1 MNFTDR
7 WRDQIKETLPQSAR
21 LAAQEA
27 SLESALLAA
36 GLLWPLREPAR
47 EFDMEAIQAVN
58 GLLGAQAKLVLRTV
72 QGWDDDMLA
81 AARQMSQELT
91 ANPGLDSALN
101 TLINQFQV
109 LSIFSE
115 ELKRQ
120 SHQGIPSVVSTQPGE
135 VETLSSAQK
144 AAILAGLPPRVFVSY
159 ARSDGEALAQDIRQR
174 LEQEGIPVWQDR
186 TNMEGGRDWW
196 LQITDALNQVEF
208 MVFVATPA
216 ALRSEVVRKE
226 WRYARQQGVCVYPVQ
241 GSNDL
246 NFNELPRWMRAVHFY
261 NPSLEWSKLVADLND
276 PCETPRVPFMAEEL
290 PDDFVPRAGQLNQLT
305 SLLLDEH
312 GDPIAATLALSGTGG
327 YGKTMLAT
335 ALCHHDD
342 IRHAFDDGVL
352 WITLGEAPGDLTG
365 RVVDLIEVLS
375 GERPGFAGLDAAESR
390 LAQLLADRDIL
401 MVIDDV
407 WNIAHLK
414 PFLAGGSRCA
424 RVITT
429 RNMAAL
435 PPKTKGVE
443 VEAMGRAESVALL
456 GAGLV
461 VEDVRPLERL
471 AGRLSDWP
479 LLLKLANSALRDRV
493 HNNNQPLDAALSY
506 VNRALEKRGL
516 TAFDAHNAA
525 ARNQAV
531 SQTLGV
537 SQDLLSDTERAR
549 YGELA
554 IFPGE
559 VNIPLGIVQK
569 LWGATANLDDFDT
582 EELCNRLHQLSLVA
596 HFEPNQHYITL
607 QNIVRNYLAQEQ
619 RDTLAGLHQKLLDAV
634 AANLPLLPS
643 NLPRWASL
651 AHNETYLWTHLAY
664 HLAGAERGPELVETV
679 KDLSYLVAKT
689 HLRTA
694 YAAEADLLA
703 ARHLAPDDIT
713 LARLHQA
720 FSQSGH
726 LLNQCQTERQ
736 IANTLHSRL
745 AHVPALANLVQECI
759 TGLPKPLITA
769 QQRLPD
775 LPDASLIRA
784 LGHRAAVLACAIS
797 ADGSKVVS
805 MARDIAVRVW
815 DARTGAEMH
824 ALTGH
829 VVIGNSCAISDNGA
843 VVVSTSWDGVVKIWE
858 ADSGAERFSIENAHD
873 GSIFAC
879 AINPDGTLVVTSGKD
894 KILKVWDALTGTERL
909 TLVGHDR
916 SVTGCAISGDNSTIV
931 SSSSDGTVKIWDA
944 QTGQVR
950 QTIRVSEDI
959 EMQNP
964 VANLTFTAAASALL
978 RCAISSDGSTIVSV
992 LPDATLKVWD
1002 ASTAGERLTLR
1013 GHTGW
1018 VEDCAVN
1025 ADGSLIVSA
1034 GNDKTIR
1041 GWDGRTGEQQFVL
1054 EGHLR
1059 TVAGCALSADG
1070 LILATASQDKS
1081 VKVWDVGSIAEQTTT
1096 GGYILAAQCCAVSG
1110 NGALAALDASGNA
1123 LKLLDPSTGAI
1134 LGELKG
1140 HARPVSS
1147 CAISSDGALI
1157 VTASQD
1163 RTLKIWDAA
1172 NGHERATLQ
1181 GHSWAVN
1188 DCALSQDG
1196 RLIVSA
1202 SEDSTLKVWDA
1213 HSGSER
1219 LTLAGHMRAVNSC
1232 AISPNNQFIASASA
1246 DKMIKMWDT
1255 QSGKVRFTLIGHEGP
1270 VNSCHISPDN
1280 SLVASAANDE
1290 TIKVWET
1297 QSGQECFTLKG
1308 HTGAVLQCAFS
1319 PTGQYL
1325 LSVSKDNTLIIWDVQ
1340 TEQLLSRLLV
1350 DGSLAGC
1357 AWFPNSQLIL
1367 AVGVR
1372 GAYFLRLVP

>member
-1 MNFTDR
+1 MDFTDR
-7 WRDQIKETLPQSAR
+7 WRDQIKETLAQSAR

-27 SLESALLAA
+27 NLEHALLAT
-36 GLLWPLREPAR
+36 GLLWPLREPVR

-58 GLLGAQAKLVLRTV
+58 GLLGSQAKLVLRVV
-72 QGWDDDMLA
+72 QGWDDDLLA
-81 AARQMSQELT
+81 AARQMSQQLAGNTELD
-91 ANPGLDSALN
+91 AALN
-101 TLINQFQV
+101 ELIKQFQAFP
-109 LSIFSE
+109 IFSK
-115 ELKRQ
+115 ELDKQ
-120 SHQGIPSVVSTQPGE
+120 SRPGDQPVISHRIAE
-135 VETLSSAQK
+135 VETLSSTQK
-144 AAILAGLPPRVFVSY
+144 ATILAGRPRVFVSY

-186 TNMEGGRDWW
+186 TSMEGGRDWW

-208 MVFVATPA
+208 MVLVATPA

-261 NPSLEWSKLVADLND
+261 NPTLEWPKLVTDLND

-290 PDDFVPRAGQLNQLT
+290 PDDFVPRSGQLSRLT

-312 GDPIAATLALSGTGG
+312 GDPIAATVALSGAGG

-342 IRHAFDDGVL
+342 IRYTFDDGVL

-365 RVVDLIEVLS
+365 RVIDLIEVLS

-429 RNMAAL
+429 RNIAAL
-435 PPKTKGVE
+435 PPKTQSIE

-456 GAGLV
+456 GAGLEV
-461 VEDVRPLERL
+461 KDTRPLEQL

-479 LLLKLANSALRDRV
+479 LLLKLANSALRDRI
-493 HNNNQPLDAALSY
+493 HNNNQPLNAALSY

-537 SQDLLSDTERAR
+537 SQELLSDNERAR
-549 YGELA
+549 YTELA

-559 VNIPLGIVQK
+559 VNIPLTIVQK

-619 RDTLAGLHQKLLDAV
+619 HNKLAGLHQKFLDAV
-634 AANLPLLPS
+634 AVNLPLLHA
-643 NLPRWASL
+643 NFPRWASL
-651 AHNETYLWTHLAY
+651 AHNESYLWTYLAY
-664 HLAGAERGPELVETV
+664 HLAGGERGAELVETV

-703 ARHLAPDDIT
+703 ARHLAPHDIT
-713 LARLHQA
+713 LTRLHQA
-720 FSQSGH
+720 FSQSSH
-726 LLNQCQTERQ
+726 LFNQCETERQ

-745 AHVPALANLVQECI
+745 AHVRALDHLVQKSMAD
-759 TGLPKPLITA
+759 LPKPLITA
-769 QQRLPD
+769 HLRLPD

-784 LGHRAAVLACAIS
+784 LGHRTPVLACAIS

-805 MARDIAVRVW
+805 MARDIAVRIW
-815 DARTGAEMH
+815 DARTGAELH
-824 ALTGH
+824 TLTGH

-843 VVVSTSWDGVVKIWE
+843 VVVSTTWDGVLKIWE
-858 ADSGAERFSIENAHD
+858 AESGAERFSIDNAHD

-879 AINPDGTLVVTSGKD
+879 AINPDGTLVVTAGKD
-894 KILKVWDALTGTERL
+894 KTLKVWDALTGTERL
-909 TLVGHDR
+909 TLTGHDR
-916 SVTGCAISGDNSTIV
+916 SATGCAISGDSATIV
-931 SSSSDGTVKIWDA
+931 SSSSDGTVKIWNT
-944 QTGQVR
+944 QTGQLR

-959 EMQNP
+959 EIQNP

-978 RCAISSDGSTIVSV
+978 SCAISRDGSTIVST
-992 LPDATLKVWD
+992 LPDATLKVWN
-1002 ASTAGERLTLR
+1002 ALTGKERLTLR

-1018 VEDCAVN
+1018 IENCAIN
-1025 ADGSLIVSA
+1025 ADGSLIVSV

-1041 GWDGRTGEQQFVL
+1041 GWDGRTGEQKFVL

-1059 TVAGCALSADG
+1059 TIAGCALSADG
-1070 LILATASQDKS
+1070 AILATASQDKS
-1081 VKVWDVGSIAEQTTT
+1081 VKVWDVGSIAEESSKT
-1096 GGYILAAQCCAVSG
+1096 GHTLAAQCCAVSA
-1110 NGALAALDASGNA
+1110 NGTVAALDTSGNA
-1123 LKLLDPSTGAI
+1123 LKLLDPSTG
-1134 LGELKG
+1134 LPLRELKG
-1140 HARPVSS
+1140 HARPITS
-1147 CAISSDGALI
+1147 CAISSDGAII

-1172 NGHERATLQ
+1172 SGRERATLQ

-1188 DCALSQDG
+1188 GCALSQDG
-1196 RLIVSA
+1196 SLIVSG

-1213 HSGSER
+1213 RTGSER

-1232 AISPNNQFIASASA
+1232 AISSNNQLIVSASA
-1246 DKMIKMWDT
+1246 DKMVKIWDA
-1255 QSGKVRFTLIGHEGP
+1255 QSGKARFTLIGHDGP
-1270 VNSCHISPDN
+1270 VNSCAISPD
-1280 SLVASAANDE
+1280 STLVASAANDE

-1297 QSGQECFTLKG
+1297 QTGQECFTLKG
-1308 HTGAVLQCAFS
+1308 HASPVLQCAFS
-1319 PTGQYL
+1319 PNGQHL
-1325 LSVSKDNTLIIWDVQ
+1325 LSVAKNNTLFIWDIQ
-1340 TEQLLSRLLV
+1340 TEQLLTTLLI

-1357 AWFPNSQLIL
+1357 AWFSDGQLVL
-1367 AVGVR
+1367 AVGAR
-1372 GAYFLRLVP
+1372 GAYFLRVVS